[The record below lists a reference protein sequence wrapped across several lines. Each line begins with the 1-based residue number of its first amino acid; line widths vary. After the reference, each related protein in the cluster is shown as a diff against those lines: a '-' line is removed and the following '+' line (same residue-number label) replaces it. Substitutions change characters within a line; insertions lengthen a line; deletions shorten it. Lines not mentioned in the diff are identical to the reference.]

1 MNATA
6 LPEDGEA
13 ITDGIFRSMQGFGD
27 EFRSFVTCHG
37 EKDSVVIFGPGLSG
51 ALPGFLR
58 TLPNKPE
65 LGCPAP
71 NRVRL
76 PARMLPKK
84 LAYRFSLPIPP
95 FRITLAKDLVGF
107 GTPGRALI
115 NLSIRRLL
123 NPANCSG

>member
-27 EFRSFVTCHG
+27 EFRSFVACHG

-51 ALPGFLR
+51 SQPGFLR
-58 TLPNKPE
+58 GLPNKSE

-76 PARMLPKK
+76 PAGMPPKK
-84 LAYRFSLPIPP
+84 LPHHLSLPFPP
-95 FRITLAKDLVGF
+95 SLITLSKDLVVF
-107 GTPGRALI
+107 WTPGRSLI
-115 NLSIRRLL
+115 ELSIRRLFEL
-123 NPANCSG
+123 TNWPP